1 MIKTTIE
8 TVEELEAIY
17 GQPGAPSLVKETDF
31 ITPEY
36 RVLIEASPF
45 VALASAGPQGLD
57 CTPRGDNPGFVR
69 VHDTKTLMLPDRA
82 GNNRIDS
89 LKNIVCDPRLALLFV
104 IPGSLTTFRVNGTG
118 QISVDE
124 SLLKSFEVDGKI
136 PRSVI
141 VIKVEAAY
149 FQCGRAMIRSQIW
162 DNTTH
167 VDPKSLPS
175 AGDMIA
181 AGSDGREGGKEYD
194 EIWPERAKK
203 TLW

>member
-1 MIKTTIE
+1 MIT

-17 GQPGAPSLVKETDF
+17 GQPVAASLVKETDF

-36 RVLIEASPF
+36 RALIAASPF
-45 VALASAGPQGLD
+45 VAVASVGPEGLD
-57 CTPRGDNPGFVR
+57 CTPRGDKPGFVR
-69 VHDTKTLMLPDRA
+69 VEDEKTLMLPDRR
-82 GNNRIDS
+82 GNNRIDT
-89 LKNIVCDPRLALLFV
+89 LKNIVRDPRVALLFV
-104 IPGSLTTFRVNGTG
+104 IPGSLTTFRVNGSAY
-118 QISVDE
+118 ISVDE
-124 SLLKSFEVDGKI
+124 ELLKSFEVEGKA

-149 FQCGRAMIRSQIW
+149 FQCGRAIIRSQMW
-162 DNTTH
+162 DSETH

-181 AGSDGREGGKEYD
+181 AGSNGQEGGKNYD
-194 EIWPERAKK
+194 VIWDGRANK